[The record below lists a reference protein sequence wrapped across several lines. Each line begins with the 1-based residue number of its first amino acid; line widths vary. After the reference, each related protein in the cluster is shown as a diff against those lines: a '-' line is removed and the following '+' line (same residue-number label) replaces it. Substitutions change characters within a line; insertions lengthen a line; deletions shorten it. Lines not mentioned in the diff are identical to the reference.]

1 MRWLSESCVLLR
13 CDELINN
20 NYRLHQV
27 TPGQFCVPKPYQAPE
42 LVQAHTSVHT
52 AVSVASTNLPVAD
65 HKRTHVPPCS
75 SPVPPEPLPVDS
87 STRPLKRRRQG
98 QSDSQAEIR
107 QGEAQQ
113 RHDACTPN
121 LLSAYQLIQQFLQT
135 ANTTKAALQ
144 HTVTSSLQCH
154 PAEDSSMQKTETLD
168 LLALH
173 ELKYNLHPKFSF
185 VHDDGTREAPV
196 NLFDNL
202 ICNDGDQERG
212 GDAFGHTVVIPAQ
225 ATFLLSDIKKLS
237 PLLTAAECQLG
248 FYCIVLDPPWENKSA
263 KRGSKYPTLPSRNL
277 KGIALQKLMH
287 ADGCLVALWV
297 TNRER
302 HHRFIREEL
311 LPHWGLKQVA
321 TWFWLKVTDSGELVS
336 PLEVAHRRPYEV
348 LMLLQPLGMSPHQPL
363 SPAAST
369 ATNKAPP
376 VTPADLSRHTNS
388 DGAQPAFHAIAQPPD
403 GLVMVAVP
411 GEHSRKPQL
420 AQLLQ
425 PYLPEKASCLEMF
438 ARELT
443 AGWTSWGN
451 QVLHFQ
457 QGMFLEPLQLGSQ
470 SSVLPM
476 YSSVMR
482 DAVGERISSLCS
494 K

>member
-1 MRWLSESCVLLR
+1 M
-13 CDELINN
+13 
-20 NYRLHQV
+20 
-27 TPGQFCVPKPYQAPE
+27 
-42 LVQAHTSVHT
+42 
-52 AVSVASTNLPVAD
+52 
-65 HKRTHVPPCS
+65 
-75 SPVPPEPLPVDS
+75 
-87 STRPLKRRRQG
+87 
-98 QSDSQAEIR
+98 
-107 QGEAQQ
+107 QQ
-113 RHDACTPN
+113 TD
-121 LLSAYQLIQQFLQT
+121 
-135 ANTTKAALQ
+135 
-144 HTVTSSLQCH
+144 
-154 PAEDSSMQKTETLD
+154 TLD

-173 ELKYNLHPKFSF
+173 ELKYTLHPKFSF
-185 VHDDGTREAPV
+185 VAKEGTHEVPV

-202 ICNDGDQERG
+202 ICNDGDQEQI

-225 ATFLLSDIKKLS
+225 AAFLLSDIKKLS
-237 PLLTAAECQLG
+237 PLLTAAERQLG
-248 FYCIVLDPPWENKSA
+248 FHCIVLDPPWENKSA

-277 KGIALQKLMH
+277 KGIPLQKLMR

-302 HHRFIREEL
+302 HHRFIHEEL
-311 LPHWGLKQVA
+311 LPHWGLNHVA

-348 LMLLQPLGMSPHQPL
+348 LMLLQPLGTSPHQLL

-369 ATNKAPP
+369 ATNKASA
-376 VTPADLSRHTNS
+376 VKPADLSIHTNGE
-388 DGAQPAFHAIAQPPD
+388 GAQPAFHATPPPPD

-425 PYLPEKASCLEMF
+425 PYLLAKASCLEMF

-457 QGMFLEPLQLGSQ
+457 QEKFFRAP
-470 SSVLPM
+470 
-476 YSSVMR
+476 
-482 DAVGERISSLCS
+482 AVGQPKQCAAIDQYIFHS
-494 K
+494 